1 MEKFAIDLLVENQ
14 YGVLNRI
21 TGLYAR
27 RGCGIDSLYVN
38 ETENP
43 ELSRMLIV
51 SKGDEYIRTQIVRQL
66 LKLYD
71 VKDVSLMSN
80 GNSHTNQFQQWRY
93 ENEQNVL

>member
-1 MEKFAIDLLVENQ
+1 MIDKSIMDKFAIELTVSNH

-27 RGCGIDSLYVN
+27 RGYNIDSLHVN

-51 SKGDEYIRTQIVRQL
+51 SKGDEQTQTQMVRQL
-66 LKLYD
+66 SKLYD
-71 VKDVSLMSN
+71 VKEVSLMTKS
-80 GNSHTNQFQQWRY
+80 TY
-93 ENEQNVL
+93 TK